1 MFGKSVLLRSILFLF
16 LSAPIFAAQRA
27 EVIIDGAM
35 VYKKGDF
42 GAPVL
47 GYLRK
52 GKLVKISNKNYGPF
66 YKVKLRQG
74 VIGYISDIDI
84 RIVSGPGGRKLR
96 TAKNPRNRRS
106 SKSKRPQK
114 DARVK
119 SYWGLSLAMVNF
131 TDRFKVTSGIESTEA
146 TYSSQTMFLM
156 LNRTAP
162 FSFLDGVVNLD
173 FNLGISAATPS
184 IYTDISSQSSGYV
197 LLTDVSLMMPLHFL
211 RGKNFFTYFGAGLMA
226 SHSIIDLYLNGTTLP
241 IGKTR
246 VGASITGGGAYTMGK
261 FLFKFEPKY
270 YFEEERYLG
279 FHFGLQRSF

>member
-1 MFGKSVLLRSILFLF
+1 MFGKSVLLKGILFF
-16 LSAPIFAAQRA
+16 FISLSVFAAQRA

-84 RIVSGPGGRKLR
+84 RIVSGPGGRKVR
-96 TAKNPRNRRS
+96 AAKRS
-106 SKSKRPQK
+106 GARPNSRVKRPQK
-114 DARVK
+114 DVRGK

-131 TDRFKVTSGIESTEA
+131 TDRFKLTSGSDSTEA
-146 TYSSQTMFLM
+146 TYSSQSLFLM

-162 FSFLDGVVNLD
+162 FSLLDGVVNLD
-173 FNLGISAATPS
+173 INFGVSTSTPS

-197 LLTDVSLMMPLHFL
+197 ILTDASLMMPLHLL

-226 SHSIIDLYLNGTTLP
+226 SHSIIDLYVSGTNLP

-246 VGASITGGGAYTMGK
+246 VGASISGGGAYTLGK
-261 FLFKFEPKY
+261 FLLKFEPKY

-279 FHFGLQRSF
+279 FHFGLQRAF